1 MPTISCPACSVANPV
16 TYTKCRS
23 CNAPLAAATPTADLA
38 TTEGDV
44 WRDQRVLVFN
54 QGATLPERCVRCN
67 EPSEGS
73 GYRGTF
79 YWHEPALYL
88 LILCG
93 LLVYFIVA
101 LIVRKRAMVFVG
113 LCPRHA
119 AQRKRGRLVGGLLLV
134 VGLLFLP
141 VAAGVES
148 GGAFF
153 AWSGLA
159 MILAAAVLAAIG
171 GVGIRPQRIDDR
183 IVRLKGVNADY
194 LARLPSWTIAS

>member
-1 MPTISCPACSVANPV
+1 MPPILCPACSVPNPA

-23 CNAPLAAATPTADLA
+23 CNAPLAAVTTTPDPTA
-38 TTEGDV
+38 EPGNV
-44 WRDQRVLVFN
+44 WRDQKVLVFE
-54 QGATLPERCVRCN
+54 QGATLPQRCVRCN

-73 GYRGTF
+73 GYRATF

-101 LIVRKRAMVFVG
+101 LIVRKRALVFVG

-119 AQRKRGRLVGGLLLV
+119 AQRKRGRLIGGFLLV
-134 VGLLFLP
+134 VGLLFFP
-141 VAAGVES
+141 VAAAVES

-153 AWSGLA
+153 GWTGLA
-159 MILAAAVLAAIG
+159 MILAAAVLSAIG
-171 GVGIRPQRIDDR
+171 SVGVRPQRIDDKL
-183 IVRLKGVNADY
+183 VRLKGVNADY
-194 LARLPSWTIAS
+194 LARLPSWGIA